1 MLGAVDFT
9 ESKMQKV
16 GIVLIIILGVLLLL
30 GGIGLLGFSGFGMDS
45 AMLGGMGAMISL
57 PYLVLL
63 ISAGGLIVV
72 LLAHGPRRAAL
83 DIARTRFAKGEINR
97 KQLSRIKHDLNT

>member
-1 MLGAVDFT
+1 
-9 ESKMQKV
+9 MQKV
-16 GIVLIIILGVLLLL
+16 GIILIIILGVLLFL

-45 AMLGGMGAMISL
+45 DMLGGIGAIVSL

-63 ISAGGLIVV
+63 ISASVLIVV
-72 LLAHGPRRAAL
+72 LLARGPRRAAL
-83 DIARTRFAKGEINR
+83 DIAKTRFAKGEINR